1 MLLVRQHEAVGYK
14 YQYGVEYAV
23 QRILISILLGKE
35 GDSLSRSNDCKTDY
49 IRKAQ
54 GKGMESVVYLP
65 LEVALRIH
73 SLLELQNRALVASSA
88 LVDLLIANHDSI
100 SSTSRI
106 DMETIQYAYKYSV
119 FLAIE
124 KLPSLEE
131 YVKVIVAHEI
141 AHIYHNYILLEQT
154 ETNWESIPLMNGI
167 TSMYLEGVATY
178 ISKRLVPDMP
188 ESVYYSYDDSGEDWF
203 SFCRGNQKEIA
214 RAFLEISNWD
224 IDGLREWFRL
234 SGGKIFGYTRLGYF
248 LGTVFIEDK
257 LKEIDEYKIYTLL
270 ADESFLS
277 IGNQWLEKTA
287 S

>member
-1 MLLVRQHEAVGYK
+1 MEIRDTTNHFFELY
-14 YQYGVEYAV
+14 
-23 QRILISILLGKE
+23 SNGK
-35 GDSLSRSNDCKTDY
+35 LSF
-49 IRKAQ
+49 
-54 GKGMESVVYLP
+54 
-65 LEVALRIH
+65 
-73 SLLELQNRALVASSA
+73 
-88 LVDLLIANHDSI
+88 DLLDENYYKRFEHFEDYFRTHCAKTKGRIEESI
-100 SSTSRI
+100 EKYDNDIHKIRRVADFLPRI
-106 DMETIQYAYKYSV
+106 IQEVYASAALYFGFEVNIDFNLFVGAYGSNAYAYKYSV

-248 LGTVFIEDK
+248 LGTIFIEDK